1 MQRAVD
7 GKGQHQVTRMSS
19 SNVRLADNFSQQATC
34 FTRIRWPACDVHAVS
49 QSEGVCCCHG
59 SLPEQCDLLPSHNA
73 RGCIAACVR
82 KILKCPAEG
91 SADSDKHAVC
101 IGLTHGLCIDLL
113 HDPTCWHQTPLCM
126 P

>member
-7 GKGQHQVTRMSS
+7 GEGQHQVTRMSS

-49 QSEGVCCCHG
+49 
-59 SLPEQCDLLPSHNA
+59 
-73 RGCIAACVR
+73 CVR

-91 SADSDKHAVC
+91 SADSDKYAVC